1 MTIIAHSWGGRLPE
15 ALIHADGT
23 REVIEVDGK
32 QYAQLPEGWP
42 AAEDKD
48 LEEAHADAVAQGEP
62 LTEEEILSIYS
73 DFTPEETRELVEDW
87 ARLVAENSALRK
99 GMKTMQRKSRKQN
112 QVQRRLERRLNQAR
126 AGREKLRANDTTLNK
141 FADSLRELAE
151 GAGRLVREGE

>member
-1 MTIIAHSWGGRLPE
+1 MTMIGLPR
-15 ALIHADGT
+15 T
-23 REVIEVDGK
+23 IEVDGK

-48 LEEAHADAVAQGEP
+48 LEEAHAEAVAEDEGMPEWERE
-62 LTEEEILSIYS
+62 LYT
-73 DFTPEETRELVEDW
+73 FTPEEMREIIGEYASLVN
-87 ARLVAENSALRK
+87 ENAALRK

-112 QVQRRLERRLNQAR
+112 QVQRRLERRLGQAR
-126 AGREKLRANDTTLNK
+126 AGREKLRADDATLSK

>member
-1 MTIIAHSWGGRLPE
+1 
-15 ALIHADGT
+15 
-23 REVIEVDGK
+23 
-32 QYAQLPEGWP
+32 
-42 AAEDKD
+42 
-48 LEEAHADAVAQGEP
+48 VAQSEP

-87 ARLVAENSALRK
+87 ARLVQENQALRK

-126 AGREKLRANDTTLNK
+126 AGREKLRASDATLNK

-151 GAGRLVREGE
+151 GARRIVVREGE

>member
-1 MTIIAHSWGGRLPE
+1 MTMIGSEYHPDQFQSHTMTVPE
-15 ALIHADGT
+15 VRPAT
-23 REVIEVDGK
+23 R
-32 QYAQLPEGWP
+32 P

-48 LEEAHADAVAQGEP
+48 LEEAHADAVVSQDEP
-62 LTEEEILSIYS
+62 DPDGLEPWERKIYS
-73 DFTPEETRELVEDW
+73 DFSPGEIKEIIGDW
-87 ARLVAENSALRK
+87 SRLVQENQALRK

-126 AGREKLRANDTTLNK
+126 AGREKLRANDATLSK